1 MSHTFGR
8 AEKAYYDRD
17 YSFGEVIKRLW
28 LFSRS
33 EKKMLFILLLAFAF
47 NTGISIGVPLFLRVA
62 IDEIAK
68 TVGVNFVNVKLY
80 GWFYFAGTI
89 ITWITMYLIIRIEWT
104 IISRTVTKLR
114 NDMFI
119 QLQEH
124 DLSFFDRNKTG
135 RIMSRVVNDTWEL
148 GNFMLIFVEI
158 TVNFLNL
165 VVMLVIMFAIEW
177 RLTLGILIIAPFI
190 FIVMGVMGYFL
201 MKFSRE
207 SRLTV
212 AAVNGAMQESI
223 AGIAIAKN
231 FAREAKNKQEFYDL
245 NKTNLRANIKRSLT
259 FSILFPIFD
268 FIASAIIFI
277 IIFQGARYVVSAVIS
292 VGDLYLFYMYS
303 LNLMG
308 PLIGVSQQVAQ
319 FQAGRASAERIFSI
333 LEVPSLMISGTKDLG
348 EIKGQIEFK
357 DVLFGYS
364 DEKTLFDGINLF
376 IPAGQNVAIVGHT
389 GSGKTSLISILA
401 HFYEIISGEILIDG
415 NNIRD
420 LDIDKY
426 RKHLGIVLQDP
437 YLFSGNIK
445 DNILYG
451 NPEATEKELEQ
462 AVSASHVTDFVE
474 FLPEGLETDVGERGS
489 KLSMG
494 QRQLISMSRALIAN
508 PRILILDEATASV
521 DAYTESL
528 IQDGLEEL
536 FKNRTSI
543 VIAHRLSTVIGADRI
558 LVFEEGKIVGDGTH
572 TELMKHNKAYQELYK
587 TYYEFQGV
595 F

>member
-1 MSHTFGR
+1 MSHTFGQ

-17 YSFGEVIKRLW
+17 YSFGETVKRLW
-28 LFSRS
+28 LFARS
-33 EKKMLFILLLAFAF
+33 EKRMLFILLLAFAF

-68 TVGVNFVNVKLY
+68 TIGVNFANVKLY
-80 GWFYFAGTI
+80 GWFYLAGTI

-124 DLSFFDRNKTG
+124 DLSFFDKNKTG

-165 VVMLVIMFAIEW
+165 VVMLVIMFVIEW

-190 FIVMGVMGYFL
+190 FIVMGAMGYFL

-277 IIFQGARYVVSAVIS
+277 IIFQGARYVVGGAIS

-364 DEKTLFDGINLF
+364 DEITLFDGINLF

-401 HFYEIISGEILIDG
+401 HFYEIIDGEILIDG

-451 NPEATEKELEQ
+451 NPEATERELEL
-462 AVSASHVTDFVE
+462 AVSASHVKDFVE

-572 TELMKHNKAYQELYK
+572 TELMEHNN
-587 TYYEFQGV
+587 
-595 F
+595 

>member
-1 MSHTFGR
+1 MSHTFGQ

-17 YSFGEVIKRLW
+17 YSFGETVKRLW
-28 LFSRS
+28 LFARS
-33 EKKMLFILLLAFAF
+33 EKRMLFILLLAFAF

-68 TVGVNFVNVKLY
+68 TIGVNFANVKLY
-80 GWFYFAGTI
+80 GWFYLAGTI

-124 DLSFFDRNKTG
+124 DLSFFDKNKTG

-165 VVMLVIMFAIEW
+165 VVMLVIMFVIEW

-190 FIVMGVMGYFL
+190 FIVMGAMGYFL

-245 NKTNLRANIKRSLT
+245 NKTNLRANIKRGLT

-277 IIFQGARYVVSAVIS
+277 IIFQGARSVVGGAIS

-364 DEKTLFDGINLF
+364 DEITLFDGINLF

-401 HFYEIISGEILIDG
+401 HFYEIIDGEILIDG

-451 NPEATEKELEQ
+451 NPEATERELEL
-462 AVSASHVTDFVE
+462 AVSASHVKDFVE

-558 LVFEEGKIVGDGTH
+558 LVFEEGKIVGDGNH
-572 TELMKHNKAYQELYK
+572 TELMEHNNEYQELYK

>member
-1 MSHTFGR
+1 MSHTFGQ

-17 YSFGEVIKRLW
+17 YSFGETVKRLW
-28 LFSRS
+28 LFARS
-33 EKKMLFILLLAFAF
+33 EKRMLLILLLAFAF

-68 TVGVNFVNVKLY
+68 TIGVNFTNVNLY
-80 GWFYFAGTI
+80 GWFYLAGTI
-89 ITWITMYLIIRIEWT
+89 ITWVTMYLIIRIEWT

-124 DLSFFDRNKTG
+124 DLSFFDKNKTG

-165 VVMLVIMFAIEW
+165 VVMLVIMFVIEW

-201 MKFSRE
+201 MRFSRE
-207 SRLTV
+207 CRLTV

-231 FAREAKNKQEFYDL
+231 FAREAKNKQEFHDL
-245 NKTNLRANIKRSLT
+245 NKTNLRANIKRGLT

-277 IIFQGARYVVSAVIS
+277 IIFQGARYVVSDAIS
-292 VGDLYLFYMYS
+292 IGDLYLFYMYS

-364 DEKTLFDGINLF
+364 DDKTLFDGINLF

-401 HFYEIISGEILIDG
+401 HFYEIIDGEILIDG
-415 NNIRD
+415 NNIRS

-451 NPEATEKELEQ
+451 NPEATERELEQ

-536 FKNRTSI
+536 FRNRTSI

-572 TELMKHNKAYQELYK
+572 TELMKQNEAYQELYK